1 MEAFAERAR
10 VELEATGEHA
20 RKRTVETRDELT
32 PQRSTDL
39 SPRGSCSGVGAY
51 FGVARIGAATDGITL
66 CGVEHKRDGV
76 IGREVANIALLMF
89 AEKSCASATRIL

>member
-1 MEAFAERAR
+1 
-10 VELEATGEHA
+10 VS
-20 RKRTVETRDELT
+20 V
-32 PQRSTDL
+32 PI
-39 SPRGSCSGVGAY
+39 

-89 AEKSCASATRIL
+89 AEKSCASATKIL

>member
-1 MEAFAERAR
+1 MRKVSAAVMRGARAETSRPPP
-10 VELEATGEHA
+10 G
-20 RKRTVETRDELT
+20 
-32 PQRSTDL
+32 STDL
-39 SPRGSCSGVGAY
+39 SPRGSCFGVGAY

-89 AEKSCASATRIL
+89 AEKSCASATKSFSSDQGGAAQ

>member
-1 MEAFAERAR
+1 VRSVWIGTAAGTSVRSAISSAQRNAR
-10 VELEATGEHA
+10 
-20 RKRTVETRDELT
+20 
-32 PQRSTDL
+32 S
-39 SPRGSCSGVGAY
+39 VGAY

-89 AEKSCASATRIL
+89 AEKPCASATKIL